1 MIEIFL
7 AKHQGQAVAAKI
19 QFCKMVVFF
28 PGEASFANGFNLSQ
42 AVEWVVDGIAFV
54 NIDSYFLESS
64 GKAGRVNVALNR

>member
-1 MIEIFL
+1 
-7 AKHQGQAVAAKI
+7 
-19 QFCKMVVFF
+19 MVVFF